1 MAANII
7 GQNQI
12 PPTNNLL
19 TLRMHYIELSGETN
33 KIYHP
38 QLLDGYSIELFP
50 DEYYPDYDSFLTIGS
65 FVGPLSSAPGVVT
78 INNAANY
85 IFNSDEVKD
94 IGWYLTGVDITQIVN
109 RYYPISQMH
118 IKSDAQGTW
127 KFQYGSD
134 IIEGTIQNGNMIVTN
149 PNYMIFYDNLSRFYD
164 DIDIKVTGIDTPY
177 KLIYNSFGY
186 ERPFNAGDFNE
197 DLIVNYYDLV
207 KVIDFWGLA
216 PYYYTADDLDSLLGQ
231 WLITYDRLAPEPEP
245 EPEPETEDPEPEPE
259 PEPEPQPEPQPEPEP
274 NLNRNLN
281 WNHNRNR
288 TRTGTRTGT

>member
-33 KIYHP
+33 KIYH
-38 QLLDGYSIELFP
+38 LVVRWLSIELFP

-65 FVGPLSSAPGVVT
+65 VGPLSSAPGVVT

-118 IKSDAQGTW
+118 IKSDV
-127 KFQYGSD
+127 K
-134 IIEGTIQNGNMIVTN
+134 EPGN
-149 PNYMIFYDNLSRFYD
+149 
-164 DIDIKVTGIDTPY
+164 
-177 KLIYNSFGY
+177 
-186 ERPFNAGDFNE
+186 FNM
-197 DLIVNYYDLV
+197 
-207 KVIDFWGLA
+207 
-216 PYYYTADDLDSLLGQ
+216 
-231 WLITYDRLAPEPEP
+231 
-245 EPEPETEDPEPEPE
+245 DPI
-259 PEPEPQPEPQPEPEP
+259 
-274 NLNRNLN
+274 L
-281 WNHNRNR
+281 
-288 TRTGTRTGT
+288 